1 MRRYLNDS
9 EAKTVRAGQ
18 ERVGTVKNLRV
29 PLKAGNFS
37 TRGATIITFSR
48 STRSTELVVIST
60 QTQSWHCEAGNWL
73 SLNVYDVTVLQRLC
87 RVVLREL
94 QLWRIHMCNLTK
106 SGHVNP
112 CWRHTKYV
120 LRLRIAHT
128 CLPSSC
134 SACTRYQAH
143 KTNNNDLCGGRL
155 SYYRYYFS
163 QIRRAVNTVLE
174 IRRVFYKYQ

>member
-60 QTQSWHCEAGNWL
+60 QTQSWHCEAGN
-73 SLNVYDVTVLQRLC
+73 
-87 RVVLREL
+87 
-94 QLWRIHMCNLTK
+94 
-106 SGHVNP
+106 
-112 CWRHTKYV
+112 
-120 LRLRIAHT
+120 
-128 CLPSSC
+128 
-134 SACTRYQAH
+134 
-143 KTNNNDLCGGRL
+143 
-155 SYYRYYFS
+155 
-163 QIRRAVNTVLE
+163 
-174 IRRVFYKYQ
+174 